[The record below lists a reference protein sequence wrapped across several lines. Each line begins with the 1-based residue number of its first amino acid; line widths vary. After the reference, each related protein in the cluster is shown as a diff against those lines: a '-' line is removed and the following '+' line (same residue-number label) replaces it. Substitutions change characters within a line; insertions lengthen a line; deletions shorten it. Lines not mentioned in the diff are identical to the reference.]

1 MCLLSLHDT
10 ASDLFTTLLWK
21 LTLFTFHFSWICL
34 SLKIKST
41 FWRER
46 RGPSIKLENSNFYFN
61 EPFPDMHFPFMR
73 YKCCCMSRSRKTYA
87 QYKCICIRIQFC
99 SVATPSLEYRKNLE
113 RVFVSVFN
121 DMESIYELCELFPSQ
136 IEGEVKCCIHASVD
150 WKLVPLT
157 RRSILGSDGLMRK
170 SWLLRNC

>member
-1 MCLLSLHDT
+1 M
-10 ASDLFTTLLWK
+10 
-21 LTLFTFHFSWICL
+21 
-34 SLKIKST
+34 
-41 FWRER
+41 
-46 RGPSIKLENSNFYFN
+46 N
-61 EPFPDMHFPFMR
+61 DMHFPFMR

-136 IEGEVKCCIHASVD
+136 IEGEVKCCINASIEN
-150 WKLVPLT
+150 WFPLGT
-157 RRSILGSDGLMRK
+157 MAKCRPSILT
-170 SWLLRNC
+170 LLDPDTCSVMHMSYFCRPGTWSLVRSS